1 VGDIVNHDAGLQ
13 RLHLVHNRG
22 PECRAQGIGLPTH
35 KIPVLPAEGPVAA
48 IKGLKDANVLPRRAG
63 QPKVKRECF
72 RPSNE
77 GGKDLCCLE
86 RTLLTILNQISRDSR
101 SADESE
107 VRRWRGKVPCH

>member
-1 VGDIVNHDAGLQ
+1 MGDIVNHDAGLQ

-22 PECRAQGIGLPTH
+22 SECRAQGIGLPTH
-35 KIPVLPAEGPVAA
+35 KIPVLPAEGPVAS
-48 IKGLKDANVLPRRAG
+48 IKGLKDANVLPRQAG

-72 RPSNE
+72 RSSNE

-86 RTLLTILNQISRDSR
+86 RTLLILDQISRDSR

-107 VRRWRGKVPCH
+107 VRRWRAKVPCH